1 MQLITGF
8 LTLFL
13 VLLTVALVLNAP
25 LILLVLLGRRRL
37 DRRVPR
43 VVLACGFG
51 AATAYS
57 IWRMEWF
64 DVWRP
69 GVPPLGYMVQAFG
82 PYTLAVA
89 VVGWFIGSLLTP
101 RARHT
106 HA

>member
-1 MQLITGF
+1 
-8 LTLFL
+8 
-13 VLLTVALVLNAP
+13 
-25 LILLVLLGRRRL
+25 
-37 DRRVPR
+37 
-43 VVLACGFG
+43 
-51 AATAYS
+51 
-57 IWRMEWF
+57 MEWF
-64 DVWRP
+64 DVWRH